1 MIVVVVVVRQLKIVR
16 IFWPKRSLTRQL
28 KVKCWCVINYNKTN
42 NNTEVTTTT
51 AATTIITP
59 SWFTL
64 LAQNTTR
71 CWPSGRVREREKEK
85 PGHVRASISDSKSE
99 LEFRERW
106 EFLLLFCGFTRHSK
120 RGLLFF
126 YRRSFCCVSV
136 HAISWVS
143 VFDFR
148 FFFLDFFF
156 GCVRWWWWW
165 LLRCKLNFMFTLC
178 VLNPSLLFSLSLS
191 LSPCLF
197 IYLSHVLQFL
207 KSAFTIFCWFL
218 ALLLFH
224 ELFVC
229 LFLLFLLLL

>member
-51 AATTIITP
+51 TIITP

-71 CWPSGRVREREKEK
+71 CWPSGREREREKEK

-143 VFDFR
+143 VFGFSL
-148 FFFLDFFF
+148 FFWVFFLAACDDDDDDC
-156 GCVRWWWWW
+156 CVA
-165 LLRCKLNFMFTLC
+165 N
-178 VLNPSLLFSLSLS
+178 
-191 LSPCLF
+191 
-197 IYLSHVLQFL
+197 
-207 KSAFTIFCWFL
+207 
-218 ALLLFH
+218 
-224 ELFVC
+224 
-229 LFLLFLLLL
+229 

>member
-1 MIVVVVVVRQLKIVR
+1 MIVVVTVVVVVRQLKIVR

-51 AATTIITP
+51 AATTTIITP

-99 LEFRERW
+99 LEFR
-106 EFLLLFCGFTRHSK
+106 LFCCFTRHSK

-148 FFFLDFFF
+148 FFLGLFF

-178 VLNPSLLFSLSLS
+178 VLNPSLSLSFSLPVS
-191 LSPCLF
+191 LF
-197 IYLSHVLQFL
+197 I
-207 KSAFTIFCWFL
+207 
-218 ALLLFH
+218 
-224 ELFVC
+224 
-229 LFLLFLLLL
+229 